1 MVRRILD
8 FQSASTN
15 ARGQSQVFDQLQQNT
30 HVQVKLGEVL
40 PALTD
45 ALLNQR
51 AWVHDFEDDQIEVS
65 KDLFEVIQAYQ
76 RMRNAA

>member
-8 FQSASTN
+8 FQSALTN
-15 ARGQSQVFDQLQQNT
+15 ASGQSHVFDQLELTT
-30 HVQVKLGEVL
+30 HVQVKLGEIL

-45 ALLNQR
+45 ALLSQR
-51 AWVHDFEDDQIEVS
+51 AWVHDFEDDKIEVS

>member
-8 FQSASTN
+8 FQSALTN
-15 ARGQSQVFDQLQQNT
+15 ASGQSHIFDQLEQTT
-30 HVQVKLGEVL
+30 HIQVTLGEIL

-45 ALLNQR
+45 ALMSQR
-51 AWVHDFEDDQIEVS
+51 AWVHDFEDDKIEVS